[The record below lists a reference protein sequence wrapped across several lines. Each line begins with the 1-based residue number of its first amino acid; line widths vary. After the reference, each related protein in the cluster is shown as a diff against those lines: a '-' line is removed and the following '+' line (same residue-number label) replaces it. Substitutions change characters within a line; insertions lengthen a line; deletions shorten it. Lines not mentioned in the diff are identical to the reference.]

1 MVEVEVTRLGRDL
14 SSNAYVV
21 FLREKHGSRFLP
33 IWIGEPEAY
42 AIRVEMQHLNR
53 ERPLTHDLAKALI
66 LSLDGQLQRVT
77 ISRVHQRTYYAELHL
92 RSHDKQLQLDA
103 RPSDSIA
110 IALRL
115 QAPIFVHDDL
125 LMRPDESDADETET
139 LASSADN
146 ASGAGLGGELSPEA
160 LKAYLTE
167 LKPEDFGKFRP

>member
-1 MVEVEVTRLGRDL
+1 MVEVVVTRLGHDL
-14 SSNAYVV
+14 ASNAYVV
-21 FLREKHGSRFLP
+21 FLREKHGTRFLP
-33 IWIGEPEAY
+33 IWIGEPEAH
-42 AIRVEMQHLNR
+42 AIRVELQRISR

-77 ISRVHQRTYYAELHL
+77 ISRVYQRTYYAELHL
-92 RSHDKQLQLDA
+92 LSHDKQVQVDA

-115 QAPIFVHDDL
+115 DAPIFVHETL
-125 LMRPDESDADETET
+125 LLRADEVEGEETET
-139 LASSADN
+139 LATATDSSMT
-146 ASGAGLGGELSPEA
+146 ELSPEE

>member
-1 MVEVEVTRLGRDL
+1 MVEVVVTRLGRDL

-21 FLREKHGSRFLP
+21 FLREKQGTRFLP
-33 IWIGEPEAY
+33 IWIGEPEAH
-42 AIRVEMQHLNR
+42 AIRVELQHLSR

-66 LSLDGQLQRVT
+66 LSLDAQLQRVT
-77 ISRVHQRTYYAELHL
+77 ISRVQQRTYYAELHL
-92 RSHDKQLQLDA
+92 LSQHKLVQLDA

-115 QAPIFVHDDL
+115 NAPIFVHESL
-125 LMRPDESDADETET
+125 LMRADEADGEETET
-139 LASSADN
+139 LATAAD
-146 ASGAGLGGELSPEA
+146 ASVSELSPEE